1 MTNKIEYAEVLIR
14 GYRGIEETDKIL
26 RFVSRHDITES
37 FDLDVFEKALSI
49 MSNMDRLEYPIG
61 INLCPATISKEKVV
75 EKIATIMKRY
85 AIKSSQLI
93 IEINEGTDFT
103 NKNVIENIEKL
114 HKLGIRLAL
123 DDFGVEKAN
132 LYALLKFKFD
142 ILKIDKSFIGHESEE
157 SKNKILTIIKSLCD
171 EFKMKSVVEGVEDT
185 KQLENINKLGYTI
198 VQGFIYNKPIPFVQF
213 ANQ

>member
-1 MTNKIEYAEVLIR
+1 MHEVNLYIQPAYNCMTNKIEYAEVLIR

-132 LYALLKFKFD
+132 L
-142 ILKIDKSFIGHESEE
+142 
-157 SKNKILTIIKSLCD
+157 
-171 EFKMKSVVEGVEDT
+171 
-185 KQLENINKLGYTI
+185 
-198 VQGFIYNKPIPFVQF
+198 
-213 ANQ
+213 